1 MEKSIKKIGEILIE
15 KRIITEAQLHDAL
28 SDQRLSD
35 KFLGVI
41 LKDKGLVTDQEIA
54 EALSDQFGIPLVDL
68 KSEHIDLELARKYST
83 SVVID
88 HKCFPLR
95 QDDYSVTVAVVNPLN
110 AVAISKFEEEASP
123 LKVNLV
129 VASEADL
136 NQLIKNY
143 RQYISESIQR
153 LLKRKPPEGI
163 Q

>member
-1 MEKSIKKIGEILIE
+1 MGKSTKRIGEILID
-15 KRIITEAQLHDAL
+15 KKIITEAQLHDAL

-68 KSEHIDLELARKYST
+68 KSEHIDLELARKFSS
-83 SVVID
+83 SVIID
-88 HKCFPLR
+88 HKCFPLKE
-95 QDDYSVTVAVVNPLN
+95 DESSVTVAVVNPLN
-110 AVAISKFEEEASP
+110 AVAISKFEEEAYP
-123 LKVNLV
+123 RKVNLV
-129 VASEADL
+129 VANESDL

-153 LLKRKPPEGI
+153 LLKRKPLDGI